1 MIGED
6 KIINLHHSSSELIR
20 ALVETNNQK
29 VRIMIDGVEQ
39 VWPNRHINKLLQHQ
53 HRQLPQV
60 VFQAEIEGQRRAVS
74 IKLPE
79 KVPEALDIGR
89 LNIRSRLYMETLRE
103 DYFDRERE
111 LIKIMITKVNADK
124 NNEEFHIRLA
134 DNMNYFVHHD
144 G

>member
-1 MIGED
+1 
-6 KIINLHHSSSELIR
+6 
-20 ALVETNNQK
+20 
-29 VRIMIDGVEQ
+29 MIDGVEQ